1 MNKKHCEQI
10 IIDGVKEECE
20 ILFECGSVDDLASY
34 DMIKKNIKITPENA
48 PVDDYDIRLIANP
61 QSPYGFT
68 SIFKRNKNV
77 DEWEY
82 MGFGHSGACSVVT
95 ALLKRLVR
103 KTQEYNNL
111 ANILHAT
118 TIYPEICDRCKDE
131 ILIYP
136 MISGKTSYTDHEVD
150 LETLIAIVDRL
161 KYKTQEC
168 EELKEK
174 IKQVKDFKDKVINQ
188 LKEENEEL
196 KEYKAV
202 VDELAG
208 KQIILTNKDKM
219 PELYENAKDLKLNSY
234 LKALEEIERICVY
247 LQERPIYAESIIR
260 TYLKSIKIQDVFE
273 DKILDIISKA
283 KGEENAR

>member
-10 IIDGVKEECE
+10 IIDGVFINACLVSEKCKE
-20 ILFECGSVDDLASY
+20 FETCK
-34 DMIKKNIKITPENA
+34 IKNILRQLA
-48 PVDDYDIRLIANP
+48 
-61 QSPYGFT
+61 
-68 SIFKRNKNV
+68 
-77 DEWEY
+77 
-82 MGFGHSGACSVVT
+82 
-95 ALLKRLVR
+95 R
-103 KTQEYNNL
+103 KT
-111 ANILHAT
+111 A
-118 TIYPEICDRCKDE
+118 
-131 ILIYP
+131 
-136 MISGKTSYTDHEVD
+136 
-150 LETLIAIVDRL
+150 
-161 KYKTQEC
+161 EC